1 MLDSARKNVSVKS
14 LKTILSSAVQ
24 WASEQPNKVAYSYPT
39 FTDQAPQQLSYF
51 DLINGAARVGEWLR
65 KRQAKDARVLQ
76 LLPTGPDFVTSFL
89 GCFYAGAVAVPAPA
103 PDNTRLKRTLPRL
116 LRIVED
122 CDPSII
128 LTTSELLPGIRKY
141 LANEDIGSVDPDI
154 IFSVDDIPEHT
165 SDQFQPEDLEDGQ
178 LAYLQYSSG
187 TTSAPKG
194 VCISHRNLIANTRII
209 QEMLHYDRES
219 ICAAWTPHFHDYGLV
234 EGLMTPLYCGAT
246 AHIFSPVAF
255 LRRPSRWLKLVSDEK
270 ITHCGAPNFGYAM
283 CVDRVKPSELVGVD
297 LSAWRVAHCGA
308 EPIRKETV
316 DNFLTKFADY
326 GQSLAVLATTAYF
339 ISAGGLL
346 AQQTNEI
353 DDGDVHLC

>member
-154 IFSVDDIPEHT
+154 ISKVT
-165 SDQFQPEDLEDGQ
+165 
-178 LAYLQYSSG
+178 
-187 TTSAPKG
+187 
-194 VCISHRNLIANTRII
+194 
-209 QEMLHYDRES
+209 
-219 ICAAWTPHFHDYGLV
+219 YG
-234 EGLMTPLYCGAT
+234 
-246 AHIFSPVAF
+246 H
-255 LRRPSRWLKLVSDEK
+255 
-270 ITHCGAPNFGYAM
+270 
-283 CVDRVKPSELVGVD
+283 
-297 LSAWRVAHCGA
+297 
-308 EPIRKETV
+308 
-316 DNFLTKFADY
+316 
-326 GQSLAVLATTAYF
+326 
-339 ISAGGLL
+339 
-346 AQQTNEI
+346 
-353 DDGDVHLC
+353 